1 MTELIGKIVSW
12 PTLLFLGV
20 VFVLYGFAPWFTLRL
35 TVLLYPR
42 DHSRRRELIAEL
54 YTVPRLH
61 RPFWVM
67 EQLETALAE
76 GLTVRLLRA
85 VRDRYRR
92 LSLPHF
98 AAAGWM
104 GYLAVQAAWMGRAVP
119 MGVETLVISTALFI
133 GCSLATSSTMSTPF
147 MRRVLSYGA
156 ALVGVCGGAAILMS
170 VLSRPAD
177 PVSESLPETLPP
189 FTWAFG
195 AFVSFGCALVFW
207 NGTAMR
213 LQLGLEVEEPRREPW
228 LATVIGRRR

>member
-20 VFVLYGFAPWFTLRL
+20 VFVLYGFAPGFTLRL

-42 DHSRRRELIAEL
+42 DHPRRRELIAEL

-76 GLTVRLLRA
+76 GLTLRLLRT

-92 LSLPHF
+92 LSLTHF

-104 GYLAVQAAWMGRAVP
+104 GYLAVQGWMGRAVP
-119 MGVETLVISTALFI
+119 MGVESTAISTALVI
-133 GCSLATSSTMSTPF
+133 GCYLATGSTMSTPF
-147 MRRVLSYGA
+147 MRRVVSYGA
-156 ALVGVCGGAAILMS
+156 SLCGGAAMVML
-170 VLSRPAD
+170 VLSRPVD
-177 PVSESLPETLPP
+177 PVSESLQD
-189 FTWAFG
+189 FTGVFG
-195 AFVSFGCALVFW
+195 ALSVLGFGSALVFW
-207 NGTAMR
+207 NGTAIR
-213 LQLGLEVEEPRREPW
+213 LQLGLEVEEP
-228 LATVIGRRR
+228 AT